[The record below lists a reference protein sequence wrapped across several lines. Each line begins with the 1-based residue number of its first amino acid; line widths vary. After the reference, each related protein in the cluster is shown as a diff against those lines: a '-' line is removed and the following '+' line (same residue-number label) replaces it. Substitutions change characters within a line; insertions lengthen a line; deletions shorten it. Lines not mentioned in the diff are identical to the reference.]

1 MPLDLSSL
9 RSAVAALQ
17 RALGA
22 VERAAQTPELDEAFH
37 ETLRAGVVQ
46 CFEFTYEL
54 CWKFIQRWLR
64 LNRSPTDA
72 DHPRTRKE
80 LFRVAARC
88 GLVADPVPWFRH
100 AEARNLTAH
109 TYDAT
114 QAERVYAAAVGFVD
128 DARYLLRQL
137 EASND

>member
-72 DHPRTRKE
+72 TIPAPARSSSAWRPGVDSLRIPCPGSGTRR
-80 LFRVAARC
+80 L
-88 GLVADPVPWFRH
+88 
-100 AEARNLTAH
+100 
-109 TYDAT
+109 AT
-114 QAERVYAAAVGFVD
+114 
-128 DARYLLRQL
+128 
-137 EASND
+137 